1 MALTKGSAATDN
13 WSNPGVAVY
22 MSFYMFNLTNKDEFL
37 TGTKATVKEIG
48 PFVYE

>member
-1 MALTKGSAATDN
+1 MSLTKGSAATDN
-13 WSNPGVAVY
+13 WSKPGASVY

-37 TGTKATVKEIG
+37 NGKKATIQEIG